1 LTPVPA
7 APPVGLRHRVRR
19 GYRVMGRLLCVYGIL
34 AYGLLPAF
42 WRYHYRHP
50 ALQDV
55 PKTTKTANRI
65 PGDPVNVALVGSRE
79 EVVNALVAAEWL
91 PADPTTLHSS
101 LGICRS
107 VFLRR
112 PYPQAPMSNL
122 YLFDRHQDL
131 AFQQA
136 VGRSAARR
144 HHVRFWLAPKPD
156 EEEGRPLWVG
166 AGTFDRRVGLAGN
179 TGQVTHHIDA
189 DVDAERDKLLDDLE
203 AAGRLAERYRV
214 PGCGPTTCGRNG
226 GRDRYF
232 TDGDI
237 VVGVLRPGGEAT
249 GSP

>member
-1 LTPVPA
+1 MV
-7 APPVGLRHRVRR
+7 
-19 GYRVMGRLLCVYGIL
+19 CVYGIL
-34 AYGLLPAF
+34 AYGMLPVF
-42 WRYHYRHP
+42 WRFRYRHP
-50 ALQDV
+50 ALDGV
-55 PKTTKTANRI
+55 PKTTVTAHRI
-65 PGDPVNVALVGSRE
+65 PGDPLNVALVGTRE
-79 EVVNALVAAEWL
+79 EVVDALVAAGWL
-91 PADPTTLHSS
+91 PADPTTLRTS

-107 VFLRR
+107 VVLRK

-122 YLFDRHQDL
+122 YLFGRAQDL

-156 EEEGRPLWVG
+156 EENGRPLWVG
-166 AGTFDRRVGLAGN
+166 AGTFDRCVGLAGY

-189 DVDAERDKLLDDLE
+189 DVDAERNKILDDLE
-203 AAGRLAERYRV
+203 AAGVLVDRYRV
-214 PGCGPTTCGRNG
+214 PGVGPTTCGRNG

-237 VVGVLRPGGEAT
+237 VVGVLRSGGEAT